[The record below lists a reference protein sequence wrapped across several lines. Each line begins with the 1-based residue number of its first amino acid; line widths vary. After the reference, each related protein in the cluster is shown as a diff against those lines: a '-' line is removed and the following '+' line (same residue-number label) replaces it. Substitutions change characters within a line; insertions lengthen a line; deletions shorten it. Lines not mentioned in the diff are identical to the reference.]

1 MKKVLIYA
9 GTTEG
14 RELAQELAK
23 ERIYCDISVATEYG
37 RQIMDEKISPYICI
51 LQGRMTAEQMRR
63 KYESEQYLAVV
74 DATHPFAT
82 EVSVN
87 IRESLRGLDIPYFRL
102 GREKLPEEEGERQAG
117 EQQAGGQRA
126 GGQQAEERQVGERQA
141 GGRQAGEQQAGGR
154 QAEEQNYMA
163 RKYFQNTTA
172 CVEALKKTEGTIFL
186 TTGSKELSVFC
197 REETIRKRLV
207 VRVLPGMESLQECVR
222 NGLEGRQIIAVQGPF
237 SKEMNLAM
245 IRQYQASVLVTK
257 ESGKTGG
264 EDTKLAAAGEAQIPS
279 YIILRPDEKTPVM
292 DMGEV
297 LMQLRRL
304 ESMTDPSR
312 KKTQEGQDLVD
323 LYDTKT
329 EEVVYQKVHEC
340 QENKEQEN
348 KEQEKK
354 KQEKKQEEKKQEQH
368 RNLQITLAGIGMG
381 AEALLTEEVRNR
393 IAEADYVFGAKRMVE
408 SIKKLCKQSVKTY
421 NCYLSKDIIPV
432 IENIQENSAK
442 IVILFSGDTGFY
454 SGCEK
459 LYNELCKHK
468 GMGKAEVL
476 PGISSLS
483 MLSARTGISWQDA
496 KILSTHGVEPALWK
510 SRLLD
515 AAKRE
520 KKTFFLTSGVADVQE
535 IGNLLSSEFAKEE
548 WKNLKIYLGYQ
559 LSYPQEWIRCLT
571 VDELCKL
578 MSRDH
583 NDGGQD
589 SLQNSL
595 QEEPQDKLQDKP
607 EEGLYVGMLLNE
619 HPKKHRLTPGYP
631 DDIFIRGQ
639 VPMTKEEVRSVSI
652 CKLHLTEDAVV
663 YDIGSGTGSV
673 SVEIAALSPHVQVYA
688 MEVNGEAVSLL
699 EENCKQFGLHNV
711 RCIRTKAPDG
721 LEDLPVATHAFIGG
735 SKGNLREILWTLYRK
750 NNHMRIVVNAVS
762 METICQMQELLK
774 ELPVEQEEIL
784 QLSVTKTKQLGS
796 YHMLQAANPVYIYAF
811 TFAETSSY

>member
-14 RELAQELAK
+14 RELAQELAR

-63 KYESEQYLAVV
+63 KCENEQYLAVV

-87 IRESLRGLDIPYFRL
+87 IRESLKGLDIPYFRL
-102 GREKLPEEEGERQAG
+102 GREKIPGEEGERQAG
-117 EQQAGGQRA
+117 E
-126 GGQQAEERQVGERQA
+126 
-141 GGRQAGEQQAGGR
+141 RQAGEQ

-163 RKYFQNTTA
+163 RKYFQNTAA
-172 CVEALKKTEGTIFL
+172 CVEALKKTEGKIFL
-186 TTGSKELSVFC
+186 TTGSKELSAFC

-222 NGLEGRQIIAVQGPF
+222 NGLEGRQIIAMQGPF

-292 DMGEV
+292 DMDEV
-297 LMQLRRL
+297 LEQLRRL
-304 ESMTDPSR
+304 ESVTDPSR
-312 KKTQEGQDLVD
+312 KKTQEGQDLFD

-340 QENKEQEN
+340 QENKEQE
-348 KEQEKK
+348 
-354 KQEKKQEEKKQEQH
+354 KKQEQQ

-381 AEALLTEEVRNR
+381 AETLLTEEVRNR

-408 SIKKLCKQSVKTY
+408 SIKKLCKQNVKTY
-421 NCYLSKDIIPV
+421 NCYLSKDIIPL

-483 MLSARTGISWQDA
+483 VLSARTGISWQDA

-515 AAKRE
+515 AAKHE
-520 KKTFFLTSGVADVQE
+520 KKTFFLTSGVADVEE

-559 LSYPQEWIRCLT
+559 LSYPQEWVRCLT

-578 MSRDH
+578 MNRDH
-583 NDGGQD
+583 NDGWQD

-595 QEEPQDKLQDKP
+595 QEDPQDQLQDQLQDKP
-607 EEGLYVGMLLNE
+607 EEGLYAGMLINE
-619 HPKKHRLTPGYP
+619 QPKKHRLTPGYP
-631 DDIFIRGQ
+631 DDVFIRGQ

-673 SVEIAALSPHVQVYA
+673 SVEIAALSPRVQVYA

-750 NNHMRIVVNAVS
+750 NSHMRIVVNAVS

-774 ELPVEQEEIL
+774 ELPVEQDEIL
-784 QLSVTKTKQLGS
+784 QLSVTKTKQLGG

-811 TFAETSSY
+811 TFAEALS

>member
-14 RELAQELAK
+14 RELAQELAR

-51 LQGRMTAEQMRR
+51 LQGRMTAEQMHL
-63 KYESEQYLAVV
+63 KCENEQYLAVV

-87 IRESLRGLDIPYFRL
+87 IRESLMGLDIPYFRL
-102 GREKLPEEEGERQAG
+102 GREKIPGEEGERQAG
-117 EQQAGGQRA
+117 E
-126 GGQQAEERQVGERQA
+126 RQA
-141 GGRQAGEQQAGGR
+141 G
-154 QAEEQNYMA
+154 EQNYMA
-163 RKYFQNTTA
+163 RKYFQNTAA

-186 TTGSKELSVFC
+186 TTGSKELSAFC

-222 NGLEGRQIIAVQGPF
+222 NGLEGRQIIAMQGPF

-279 YIILRPDEKTPVM
+279 YIILSPDEKTPVM
-292 DMGEV
+292 DMNEV
-297 LMQLRRL
+297 LEQLRRL
-304 ESMTDPSR
+304 ESVTDPSR
-312 KKTQEGQDLVD
+312 KKTQEGQDLFD

-340 QENKEQEN
+340 QENKEQE
-348 KEQEKK
+348 
-354 KQEKKQEEKKQEQH
+354 KKQEQQ

-408 SIKKLCKQSVKTY
+408 SIKKLCKQNVKTY
-421 NCYLSKDIIPV
+421 NCYLSKDIIPL

-483 MLSARTGISWQDA
+483 VLSARTGISWQDA

-515 AAKRE
+515 AAKHE
-520 KKTFFLTSGVADVQE
+520 KKTFFLTSGVADVEE

-559 LSYPQEWIRCLT
+559 LSYPQEWVRCLT

-578 MSRDH
+578 MNRDH
-583 NDGGQD
+583 NDGWQD

-595 QEEPQDKLQDKP
+595 QEDPQDQLQDQLQDKP
-607 EEGLYVGMLLNE
+607 EEGLYAGMLINE
-619 HPKKHRLTPGYP
+619 QPKKHRLTPGYP
-631 DDIFIRGQ
+631 DDVFIRGQ

-673 SVEIAALSPHVQVYA
+673 SVEIAALSPRVQVYA

-784 QLSVTKTKQLGS
+784 QLSVTKTKQLGG

-811 TFAETSSY
+811 TFAEASS

>member
-87 IRESLRGLDIPYFRL
+87 IRESLRGLDIPYFRM
-102 GREKLPEEEGERQAG
+102 GREKIPGEAGERQAG
-117 EQQAGGQRA
+117 GRQAGER
-126 GGQQAEERQVGERQA
+126 QAEEQQA
-141 GGRQAGEQQAGGR
+141 GGRQAGEQQAG
-154 QAEEQNYMA
+154 EQNYMV
-163 RKYFQNTTA
+163 RKYFQNTAA
-172 CVEALKKTEGTIFL
+172 CVEALKKTEGKIFL

-207 VRVLPGMESLQECVR
+207 VRVLPGMESLRECVR
-222 NGLEGRQIIAVQGPF
+222 NGLEGRQIIAMQGPF

-304 ESMTDPSR
+304 EGMTDPSR

-329 EEVVYQKVHEC
+329 EEVVYRKVHEC
-340 QENKEQEN
+340 QENKEQEK

-354 KQEKKQEEKKQEQH
+354 EQEKKQEEKKQEQH

-408 SIKKLCKQSVKTY
+408 SIKKLCKQNAKTY

-515 AAKRE
+515 AAKHE
-520 KKTFFLTSGVADVQE
+520 KKTFFLTSGVADVEE

-571 VDELCKL
+571 VDKLCKL
-578 MSRDH
+578 MDRDH

-595 QEEPQDKLQDKP
+595 QEEPQDQLQDKP

-699 EENCKQFGLHNV
+699 EENCKQFSLHNV

>member
-14 RELAQELAK
+14 RELAQELAR

-51 LQGRMTAEQMRR
+51 LQGRMTAEQMRLKCENER
-63 KYESEQYLAVV
+63 YLAVV

-87 IRESLRGLDIPYFRL
+87 IRESLKGLDIPYFRL
-102 GREKLPEEEGERQAG
+102 GREKIPGEEGERQAG
-117 EQQAGGQRA
+117 E
-126 GGQQAEERQVGERQA
+126 RQT
-141 GGRQAGEQQAGGR
+141 GEQ

-163 RKYFQNTTA
+163 RKYFQNTAA
-172 CVEALKKTEGTIFL
+172 CVEALKKTEGKIFL
-186 TTGSKELSVFC
+186 TTGSKELSAFC

-222 NGLEGRQIIAVQGPF
+222 NGLEGRQIIAMQGPF

-292 DMGEV
+292 DMDEV
-297 LMQLRRL
+297 LEQLRRL
-304 ESMTDPSR
+304 ESVTDPSR
-312 KKTQEGQDLVD
+312 KKTQEGQDLFD

-329 EEVVYQKVHEC
+329 EEAVYQKVHEC
-340 QENKEQEN
+340 QENKEQE
-348 KEQEKK
+348 
-354 KQEKKQEEKKQEQH
+354 KKQEQQ

-408 SIKKLCKQSVKTY
+408 SIKKLCKQNVKTY
-421 NCYLSKDIIPV
+421 NCYLSKDIIPL

-483 MLSARTGISWQDA
+483 VLSARTGISWQDA

-515 AAKRE
+515 AAKHE
-520 KKTFFLTSGVADVQE
+520 KKTFFLTSGMADVEE

-559 LSYPQEWIRCLT
+559 LSYPQEWVRCLT

-578 MSRDH
+578 MNRDH
-583 NDGGQD
+583 SDGWQD

-595 QEEPQDKLQDKP
+595 QEDPQDQLQDKP
-607 EEGLYVGMLLNE
+607 EEGLYAGMLINE
-619 HPKKHRLTPGYP
+619 QPKKYRLTPGYP
-631 DDIFIRGQ
+631 DDMFIRGQ

-673 SVEIAALSPHVQVYA
+673 SVEIAALSPRVQVYA

-750 NNHMRIVVNAVS
+750 NTHMRIVVNAVS

-784 QLSVTKTKQLGS
+784 QLSVTKTKQLGG

-811 TFAETSSY
+811 TFAETSS

>member
-1 MKKVLIYA
+1 
-9 GTTEG
+9 
-14 RELAQELAK
+14 
-23 ERIYCDISVATEYG
+23 
-37 RQIMDEKISPYICI
+37 MDEKISPYICI
-51 LQGRMTAEQMRR
+51 LQGRMTAKQMRL
-63 KYESEQYLAVV
+63 KCENEQYLAVV

-87 IRESLRGLDIPYFRL
+87 IRESLKGLDIPYFRL
-102 GREKLPEEEGERQAG
+102 GREKIPGEEGERQAG
-117 EQQAGGQRA
+117 E
-126 GGQQAEERQVGERQA
+126 RQTGERQA
-141 GGRQAGEQQAGGR
+141 GERQAGEQ

-163 RKYFQNTTA
+163 RKYFQNTAA
-172 CVEALKKTEGTIFL
+172 CVEALKKTEGKIFL
-186 TTGSKELSVFC
+186 TTGSKELSAFC

-222 NGLEGRQIIAVQGPF
+222 NGLEGRQIIAMQGPF

-292 DMGEV
+292 DMDEV
-297 LMQLRRL
+297 LEQLRRL
-304 ESMTDPSR
+304 ESVTDSSC
-312 KKTQEGQDLVD
+312 KKMQEGQDLFD

-340 QENKEQEN
+340 QENKEQE
-348 KEQEKK
+348 
-354 KQEKKQEEKKQEQH
+354 KKQEQQ

-408 SIKKLCKQSVKTY
+408 SIKKLCKQDAKTY
-421 NCYLSKDIIPV
+421 NYYLSKDIIPV

-515 AAKRE
+515 AAKHE
-520 KKTFFLTSGVADVQE
+520 KKTFFLTSGVADVEE

-559 LSYPQEWIRCLT
+559 LSYPQEWVRCLT

-578 MSRDH
+578 INRDH
-583 NDGGQD
+583 NDGWQD

-595 QEEPQDKLQDKP
+595 QEDPQDQLQDQLQDKP
-607 EEGLYVGMLLNE
+607 EEGLYAGMLINE
-619 HPKKHRLTPGYP
+619 QPKKHRLTPGYP
-631 DDIFIRGQ
+631 DDVFIRGQ

-673 SVEIAALSPHVQVYA
+673 SVEIAALSPRVQVYA

-711 RCIRTKAPDG
+711 KCIKTKAPDG

-784 QLSVTKTKQLGS
+784 QLSVTKTKQLGG

-811 TFAETSSY
+811 TFVETLS

>member
-14 RELAQELAK
+14 RELAQELAR

-51 LQGRMTAEQMRR
+51 LQGRMTAEQMRL
-63 KYESEQYLAVV
+63 KCENEQYLAVV

-87 IRESLRGLDIPYFRL
+87 IRESLKGLDIPYFRL
-102 GREKLPEEEGERQAG
+102 GREKIPGEEGERQAGERQAG
-117 EQQAGGQRA
+117 EQQAG
-126 GGQQAEERQVGERQA
+126 ERQT
-141 GGRQAGEQQAGGR
+141 GEQ

-163 RKYFQNTTA
+163 RKYFQNTAA
-172 CVEALKKTEGTIFL
+172 CVEALKKTEGKIFL
-186 TTGSKELSVFC
+186 TTGSKELSAFC

-222 NGLEGRQIIAVQGPF
+222 NGLEGRQIIAMQGPF

-292 DMGEV
+292 DMDEV
-297 LMQLRRL
+297 LEQLRRL
-304 ESMTDPSR
+304 ESVTDPSR
-312 KKTQEGQDLVD
+312 KKTQEGQDLFD

-340 QENKEQEN
+340 QENKEQE
-348 KEQEKK
+348 
-354 KQEKKQEEKKQEQH
+354 KKQEQQ

-381 AEALLTEEVRNR
+381 AETLLTEEVRNR

-408 SIKKLCKQSVKTY
+408 SVKKLCKQNAKTY
-421 NCYLSKDIIPV
+421 NCYLSKDIIPL
-432 IENIQENSAK
+432 IENIYENSAK

-483 MLSARTGISWQDA
+483 VLSARTGISWQDA

-515 AAKRE
+515 AAKHE
-520 KKTFFLTSGVADVQE
+520 KKTFFLTSGVADVEE

-559 LSYPQEWIRCLT
+559 LSYPQEWVRCLT

-578 MSRDH
+578 MNRDH
-583 NDGGQD
+583 NDGWQD

-595 QEEPQDKLQDKP
+595 QENPQDRLQDQLQDKP
-607 EEGLYVGMLLNE
+607 EEGLYAGMLINE
-619 HPKKHRLTPGYP
+619 QPKKHRLTPGYP
-631 DDIFIRGQ
+631 DDVFIRGQ

-673 SVEIAALSPHVQVYA
+673 SVEIAALSPRVQVYA

-774 ELPVEQEEIL
+774 ELSVEQEEIL
-784 QLSVTKTKQLGS
+784 QLSVTKTKQLGG

-811 TFAETSSY
+811 TFAETSSL

>member
-102 GREKLPEEEGERQAG
+102 GREKIPGEAGERQAG
-117 EQQAGGQRA
+117 EQQA
-126 GGQQAEERQVGERQA
+126 EERQA
-141 GGRQAGEQQAGGR
+141 GERQGGEQ
-154 QAEEQNYMA
+154 QAEEQNYVA
-163 RKYFQNTTA
+163 RKYFQNTAA
-172 CVEALKKTEGTIFL
+172 CVEALKKTEGKIFL

-207 VRVLPGMESLQECVR
+207 VRVLPGMESLRECVR
-222 NGLEGRQIIAVQGPF
+222 NGLEGRQIIAMQGPF

-279 YIILRPDEKTPVM
+279 YIILRPSEKTPVM
-292 DMGEV
+292 DMDEV
-297 LMQLRRL
+297 LEQIRRL

-340 QENKEQEN
+340 QENKEQE
-348 KEQEKK
+348 K
-354 KQEKKQEEKKQEQH
+354 KQKEKKQEEKKQQEKKQEQH

-408 SIKKLCKQSVKTY
+408 SIKKLCKQNVKTY

-515 AAKRE
+515 AAKHE
-520 KKTFFLTSGVADVQE
+520 KKTFFLTSGVADVEE

-559 LSYPQEWIRCLT
+559 LSYPQEWVRCLT

-595 QEEPQDKLQDKP
+595 QEEPQDKLQDKLQDKP
-607 EEGLYVGMLLNE
+607 EEGLYVGMILNE

-631 DDIFIRGQ
+631 DDMFIRGQ

-796 YHMLQAANPVYIYAF
+796 YHMLQAANPVYIYSF
-811 TFAETSSY
+811 TFAETSS

>member
-63 KYESEQYLAVV
+63 KYEREQYLAVI

-87 IRESLRGLDIPYFRL
+87 IRESLRELDLPYFRL
-102 GREKLPEEEGERQAG
+102 GREKIPGEAGERQAGERQAG
-117 EQQAGGQRA
+117 EQQAGEQ
-126 GGQQAEERQVGERQA
+126 
-141 GGRQAGEQQAGGR
+141 QAGEQ
-154 QAEEQNYMA
+154 NYVA
-163 RKYFQNTTA
+163 RKYFQNTAA
-172 CVEALKKTEGTIFL
+172 CVEALKKTEGKIFL

-207 VRVLPGMESLQECVR
+207 VRVLPGMESLRECVR
-222 NGLEGRQIIAVQGPF
+222 NGLEGRQIIAMQGPF

-304 ESMTDPSR
+304 ESMTDSSR

-348 KEQEKK
+348 KQ
-354 KQEKKQEEKKQEQH
+354 QEKKQEQH

-381 AEALLTEEVRNR
+381 AEALLTEEIRNR

-408 SIKKLCKQSVKTY
+408 SIKKLCKQNVKTY

-442 IVILFSGDTGFY
+442 IVILFSGDTGFH

-496 KILSTHGVEPALWK
+496 KILSTHGVEPTLWK

-515 AAKRE
+515 AAKYE
-520 KKTFFLTSGVADVQE
+520 KKTFFLTSGVADVEE

-571 VDELCKL
+571 VDKLCKL

-607 EEGLYVGMLLNE
+607 EEGLYVGMLINE

-631 DDIFIRGQ
+631 DDMFIRGQ
-639 VPMTKEEVRSVSI
+639 VPMTKEEVRLVSI

-673 SVEIAALSPHVQVYA
+673 SVEIAALSPRVQVYA

-811 TFAETSSY
+811 TFAEISSY

>member
-14 RELAQELAK
+14 RELAQELAR

-51 LQGRMTAEQMRR
+51 LQGRMTAEQMRL
-63 KYESEQYLAVV
+63 KCENEQYLAVV

-87 IRESLRGLDIPYFRL
+87 IRESLKGLDIPYFRL
-102 GREKLPEEEGERQAG
+102 GREKIPGEEGERQTGERQAGERQAG
-117 EQQAGGQRA
+117 EQ
-126 GGQQAEERQVGERQA
+126 
-141 GGRQAGEQQAGGR
+141 

-163 RKYFQNTTA
+163 RKYFQNTAA
-172 CVEALKKTEGTIFL
+172 CVEALKKTEGKIFL
-186 TTGSKELSVFC
+186 TTGSKELSAFC

-222 NGLEGRQIIAVQGPF
+222 NGLEGRQIIAMQGPF

-279 YIILRPDEKTPVM
+279 YIILRPDEKTSVM
-292 DMGEV
+292 DMDEV
-297 LMQLRRL
+297 LEQLRRL
-304 ESMTDPSR
+304 ESVTDPSR
-312 KKTQEGQDLVD
+312 KKTQEGQDLFD

-340 QENKEQEN
+340 QENKV
-348 KEQEKK
+348 
-354 KQEKKQEEKKQEQH
+354 QEKKQEQQ

-408 SIKKLCKQSVKTY
+408 SIKKLCKQNTKTY
-421 NCYLSKDIIPV
+421 NCYLSEDIIPV
-432 IENIQENSAK
+432 IENIQENSSK

-483 MLSARTGISWQDA
+483 VLSARTGISWQDA

-515 AAKRE
+515 AAKHE
-520 KKTFFLTSGVADVQE
+520 KKTFFLTSGIADVEE
-535 IGNLLSSEFAKEE
+535 IGNLLSSQFAKEE

-559 LSYPQEWIRCLT
+559 LSYPQEWVRCLT

-578 MSRDH
+578 MNRDH
-583 NDGGQD
+583 NDGWQD

-595 QEEPQDKLQDKP
+595 QEDPQDQLQDKP
-607 EEGLYVGMLLNE
+607 EEGLYAGMLINE
-619 HPKKHRLTPGYP
+619 QPKKHRLTPGYP
-631 DDIFIRGQ
+631 DDVFIRGQ

-673 SVEIAALSPHVQVYA
+673 SVEIAALSPRVQVYA

-711 RCIRTKAPDG
+711 NCIQTKAPDG

-750 NNHMRIVVNAVS
+750 NSHMRIVVNAVS

-784 QLSVTKTKQLGS
+784 QLSVTKTKQLGG

-811 TFAETSSY
+811 TFAETSS

>member
-14 RELAQELAK
+14 RELAQELAR

-51 LQGRMTAEQMRR
+51 LQGRMTAEQMRLKCENER
-63 KYESEQYLAVV
+63 YLAVV

-87 IRESLRGLDIPYFRL
+87 ILESLKGLDIPYFRL
-102 GREKLPEEEGERQAG
+102 GREKIPGEEGERQAG
-117 EQQAGGQRA
+117 E
-126 GGQQAEERQVGERQA
+126 RQT
-141 GGRQAGEQQAGGR
+141 GEQ

-163 RKYFQNTTA
+163 RKYFQNTAA
-172 CVEALKKTEGTIFL
+172 CVEALKKTEGKIFL
-186 TTGSKELSVFC
+186 TTGSKELSAFC

-222 NGLEGRQIIAVQGPF
+222 NGLEGRQIIAMQGPF

-292 DMGEV
+292 DMDEV
-297 LMQLRRL
+297 LEQLRRL
-304 ESMTDPSR
+304 ESVTDPSR
-312 KKTQEGQDLVD
+312 KKTQEGQDLFD

-340 QENKEQEN
+340 QENKEQE
-348 KEQEKK
+348 
-354 KQEKKQEEKKQEQH
+354 KKQEQQ

-408 SIKKLCKQSVKTY
+408 SIKKLCKQNVKTY
-421 NCYLSKDIIPV
+421 NCYLSKDIIPL

-483 MLSARTGISWQDA
+483 VLSARTGISWQDA

-515 AAKRE
+515 AAKHE
-520 KKTFFLTSGVADVQE
+520 KKTFFLTSGMADVEE

-559 LSYPQEWIRCLT
+559 LSYPQEWVRCLT
-571 VDELCKL
+571 IDELCKL
-578 MSRDH
+578 MNRDH
-583 NDGGQD
+583 NDGWQD

-595 QEEPQDKLQDKP
+595 QEDLQDKP
-607 EEGLYVGMLLNE
+607 EEGLYAGMLINE
-619 HPKKHRLTPGYP
+619 QPKKHRLTPGYP
-631 DDIFIRGQ
+631 DDMFIRGQ

-673 SVEIAALSPHVQVYA
+673 SVEIAALSPRVQVYA

-699 EENCKQFGLHNV
+699 EENCKQFDLHNV

-750 NNHMRIVVNAVS
+750 NTHMRIVVNAVS

-784 QLSVTKTKQLGS
+784 QLSVMKTKQLGG

-811 TFAETSSY
+811 TFAETSS

>member
-14 RELAQELAK
+14 RELAQELAR

-51 LQGRMTAEQMRR
+51 LQGRMTAEQMRL
-63 KYESEQYLAVV
+63 KCENEQYLAVV

-87 IRESLRGLDIPYFRL
+87 IRESLKGLDIPYFRL
-102 GREKLPEEEGERQAG
+102 GREKIPGEEGERQAG
-117 EQQAGGQRA
+117 E
-126 GGQQAEERQVGERQA
+126 
-141 GGRQAGEQQAGGR
+141 RQAGEQ

-163 RKYFQNTTA
+163 RKYFQNTAA
-172 CVEALKKTEGTIFL
+172 CVEALKKTEGKIFL
-186 TTGSKELSVFC
+186 TTGSKELSAFC

-207 VRVLPGMESLQECVR
+207 VRVLPRMESLQECVR
-222 NGLEGRQIIAVQGPF
+222 NGLEGRQIIAMQGPF

-292 DMGEV
+292 DMDEV
-297 LMQLRRL
+297 LEQLRRL
-304 ESMTDPSR
+304 ESVTDPSR
-312 KKTQEGQDLVD
+312 KKTQEGQNLFD

-340 QENKEQEN
+340 QENKE
-348 KEQEKK
+348 K
-354 KQEKKQEEKKQEQH
+354 EKKQEQQ

-381 AEALLTEEVRNR
+381 AETLLTEEVRNR
-393 IAEADYVFGAKRMVE
+393 IAEADYVFGAKRMIE
-408 SIKKLCKQSVKTY
+408 SVKKLCKQNVKKY
-421 NCYLSKDIIPV
+421 NCYLSKDIIPL

-483 MLSARTGISWQDA
+483 VLSARTGISWQDA

-515 AAKRE
+515 AAKHE
-520 KKTFFLTSGVADVQE
+520 KKTFFLTSGVADVEE

-559 LSYPQEWIRCLT
+559 LSYPQEWVRCLT

-578 MSRDH
+578 MNRDH
-583 NDGGQD
+583 NDGWQD

-595 QEEPQDKLQDKP
+595 QEDPQDQLQDKP
-607 EEGLYVGMLLNE
+607 EEGLYAGMLINE
-619 HPKKHRLTPGYP
+619 QPKKHRLTPGYP
-631 DDIFIRGQ
+631 DDVFIRGQ

-673 SVEIAALSPHVQVYA
+673 SVEIAALSPRVQVYA
-688 MEVNGEAVSLL
+688 MEINGEAVSLL

-796 YHMLQAANPVYIYAF
+796 YHMLQATNPVYIYAF
-811 TFAETSSY
+811 TFVETLS

>member
-14 RELAQELAK
+14 RELAQELAR

-51 LQGRMTAEQMRR
+51 LQGRMTAEQMRL
-63 KYESEQYLAVV
+63 KCENEQYLAVV

-87 IRESLRGLDIPYFRL
+87 IRESLKGLDIPYFRL
-102 GREKLPEEEGERQAG
+102 GREKIPGEEGERQAG
-117 EQQAGGQRA
+117 ERQAG
-126 GGQQAEERQVGERQA
+126 ERQTGERQA
-141 GGRQAGEQQAGGR
+141 GEQ

-163 RKYFQNTTA
+163 RKYFQNTAA

-186 TTGSKELSVFC
+186 TTGSKELSAFC
-197 REETIRKRLV
+197 REKTIRKRLV

-222 NGLEGRQIIAVQGPF
+222 NGLEGRQIIAMQGPF

-292 DMGEV
+292 DMDEV

-304 ESMTDPSR
+304 ESVTDPSR
-312 KKTQEGQDLVD
+312 KKTQEGQDLFD
-323 LYDTKT
+323 LYNTKT

-340 QENKEQEN
+340 QENKEQE
-348 KEQEKK
+348 
-354 KQEKKQEEKKQEQH
+354 KKQEQQ

-393 IAEADYVFGAKRMVE
+393 IAEADYVFGAKRMVQ
-408 SIKKLCKQSVKTY
+408 SIKKLCKQNAKTY
-421 NCYLSKDIIPV
+421 NCYLSKDIIPL
-432 IENIQENSAK
+432 IENIHENSAK

-483 MLSARTGISWQDA
+483 VLSARTGISWQDA

-515 AAKRE
+515 AAKHE
-520 KKTFFLTSGVADVQE
+520 KKTFFLTSGMADVEE

-559 LSYPQEWIRCLT
+559 LSYPQEWVRCLT

-578 MSRDH
+578 MNRDH
-583 NDGGQD
+583 NDGWQD
-589 SLQNSL
+589 GLQNSL
-595 QEEPQDKLQDKP
+595 QENPQDQLQDQLQDKP
-607 EEGLYVGMLLNE
+607 EEGLYAGMLINE
-619 HPKKHRLTPGYP
+619 QPKKHRLTPGYP
-631 DDIFIRGQ
+631 DDMFIRGQ

-673 SVEIAALSPHVQVYA
+673 SVEIAALSPRVQVYA

-784 QLSVTKTKQLGS
+784 QLSVTKTKQLGG

-811 TFAETSSY
+811 TFAETLS